1 MVYADLRR
9 LNEAI
14 EYKLKCLEILSEDNS
29 DNIKQTQEIL
39 ARILTELGYL
49 YFELKSYDDSLVCFN
64 RAVNIYR
71 VVFGEKDER
80 IPIIL
85 NKFLF

>member
-29 DNIKQTQEIL
+29 DNIK
-39 ARILTELGYL
+39 
-49 YFELKSYDDSLVCFN
+49 
-64 RAVNIYR
+64 
-71 VVFGEKDER
+71 
-80 IPIIL
+80 
-85 NKFLF
+85 